1 MKFKPDNWGLEA
13 VAPAPGDTIHGLVFS
28 EPFVSL
34 SFSLKVRPGRKT
46 AMSRRGPPPNMD
58 PSRYMEVPAGDPFQ
72 PPSQG
77 ATLRSQSSHFGLGPP
92 PLLEMVETLVHD
104 TRELKEETRDLK
116 QRVGSLEAT
125 TANPT
130 SRPRRGVAA
139 QRGRVPKPKTRSQ
152 RNRSTATAADN
163 SDDSSIDP
171 SLRDGPPSEF
181 PTDTDT
187 EVTDLEAGGGE
198 ENTGELPPSEKTVLQ
213 AHVTKAFRRICNVK
227 GNEWPDPSFIR
238 TNPITQETYPTPFFP
253 FDASDARN
261 ARICRIVAEQVIN
274 ELAKPERWPKGLKH
288 HPDAELIEQ
297 MPKRSFVVLKRGWAK
312 TQNQEAVLTAE
323 VNDRSHRQRQ
333 RRVRKS
339 ENVLKLADEYAAE
352 HNIDIVFLQNLLDA
366 EFFSDEASGPEDE
379 TNETAAAWK
388 VRMAALLQMP
398 LDPSAL
404 EKIHFLEVLA
414 PAWRTDLYS
423 DVIHKFQQLWYDSL
437 SERQKAAIKYHRVHT
452 NRTSPRIPAYAP
464 YNFGIS
470 EEWLKQNRLDRGKR
484 NLLKTWGKYPEPEDS
499 GFAHWV
505 MSQEG
510 QRN

>member
-1 MKFKPDNWGLEA
+1 
-13 VAPAPGDTIHGLVFS
+13 
-28 EPFVSL
+28 
-34 SFSLKVRPGRKT
+34 
-46 AMSRRGPPPNMD
+46 
-58 PSRYMEVPAGDPFQ
+58 
-72 PPSQG
+72 
-77 ATLRSQSSHFGLGPP
+77 
-92 PLLEMVETLVHD
+92 MVETLVHD

-116 QRVGSLEAT
+116 QRR
-125 TANPT
+125 
-130 SRPRRGVAA
+130 SRSPAWEGPQA
-139 QRGRVPKPKTRSQ
+139 QDEVPAEPFYCHC
-152 RNRSTATAADN
+152 ADD

-171 SLRDGPPSEF
+171 SLRDGSPSEF

-198 ENTGELPPSEKTVLQ
+198 ENTGELPPNEKTVLQ
-213 AHVTKAFRRICNVK
+213 AYVTKAFRRICNVK

-288 HPDAELIEQ
+288 HPDAEVIEQ
-297 MPKRSFVVLKRGWAK
+297 MPKRSFVVLKQGDSS
-312 TQNQEAVLTAE
+312 VFGY
-323 VNDRSHRQRQ
+323 
-333 RRVRKS
+333 KS
-339 ENVLKLADEYAAE
+339 ENVLKLADEYVAE

-437 SERQKAAIKYHRVHT
+437 SERQKVAIKYHRVHT

-505 MSQEG
+505 TSQEG